1 MSSLLTEVVA
11 MLVPRACFL
20 SSLFAAFMTELGD
33 ELLSLRALTSRKL
46 KHQVQLLLS
55 SCCPQNDIESL
66 CRLLKE
72 TALRYA

>member
-1 MSSLLTEVVA
+1 MSALLTEVVA

-55 SCCPQNDIESL
+55 SCPQNDIELL